1 MSHAS
6 MAGYFLFFYNRYR
19 KEEILKRKEEKLMS
33 LLEVKNV
40 KKIYTTRFGSNQ
52 VEALRDVNFTVE
64 RGEYVAIMGESGSGK
79 TTLLNILASLDKPTE
94 GKVYLKDRDLGKLK
108 EKEIATFRRQN
119 LGFVFQDFNLLDT
132 FSLKDNIFLP
142 LVLSGKK
149 YPEMEKRLKPIAEK
163 LGIEKLL
170 EKYPYEVSGGQK
182 QRAAIAR
189 ALITKPQLILAD
201 EPSGALDSKAAD
213 SLMNLFTT
221 INQEGQTIV
230 MVTHSVKAASS
241 AKRVLF
247 IKDGKV
253 FHQLYRGNLTNEEM
267 YERISDTLKILTTG
281 GEEDE

>member
-52 VEALRDVNFTVE
+52 VEALRDVKFTVE

-79 TTLLNILASLDKPTE
+79 TTLLNILAALDKPTE

-149 YPEMEKRLKPIAEK
+149 YSEMEKRLKPIAEK

>member
-1 MSHAS
+1 MLRWNDISS
-6 MAGYFLFFYNRYR
+6 FYNRYL

-52 VEALRDVNFTVE
+52 VEALRDANFTVE
-64 RGEYVAIMGESGSGK
+64 CGEYVAIMESLDRK
-79 TTLLNILASLDKPTE
+79 TTLPDILVALDKPTE

-108 EKEIATFRRQN
+108 ENEIATFRRQN

-142 LVLSGKK
+142 PVLSGKK

-281 GEEDE
+281 SEEDE

>member
-79 TTLLNILASLDKPTE
+79 TTLLNILAALDKPTE

-149 YPEMEKRLKPIAEK
+149 YSEMEKRLKPIAEK

-267 YERISDTLKILTTG
+267 YERISDTLKILATG

>member
-79 TTLLNILASLDKPTE
+79 TTLLNILAALDKPTE

-253 FHQLYRGNLTNEEM
+253 FHQLYRGSLTNEEM

>member
-40 KKIYTTRFGSNQ
+40 KKIYTTRFGRNQ
-52 VEALRDVNFTVE
+52 VEALRDVKFTVE

-79 TTLLNILASLDKPTE
+79 TTLLNILAALDKPTE

>member
-52 VEALRDVNFTVE
+52 VEALREVNFTVE

-79 TTLLNILASLDKPTE
+79 TTLLNILAALDKPTE

>member
-19 KEEILKRKEEKLMS
+19 KEEILKRKEVKLMS

-64 RGEYVAIMGESGSGK
+64 CGEYVAIMGESGSGK
-79 TTLLNILASLDKPTE
+79 TTLLNILAALDKPTE